1 MAGIHSRLAKL
12 EKLVKEG
19 RAAAWKPWEMLT
31 ERGGAVLR
39 NGVAQSEDDLA
50 ELAKTYRLITVH
62 LPADMENGD

>member
-1 MAGIHSRLAKL
+1 MAKL

-19 RAAAWKPWEMLT
+19 RAAAWKPWAMLE

-62 LPADMENGD
+62 LPDDTEDAP

>member
-19 RAAAWKPWEMLT
+19 RAAAWKPWAMLE

-62 LPADMENGD
+62 LPDDTEDAP

>member
-19 RAAAWKPWEMLT
+19 RAAAWKPWAMLE
-31 ERGGAVLR
+31 ERGGGVLR

-62 LPADMENGD
+62 LPDDTEDAP

>member
-19 RAAAWKPWEMLT
+19 RAAAWKPWAMLE

-50 ELAKTYRLITVH
+50 ELAKTYRIITVH
-62 LPADMENGD
+62 LPDDTEYGE